1 MPTPHVIEVVGAAII
16 KDGLLL
22 CLRKGPGAK
31 PHMRGLYEFPGGKIE
46 AGETPTEALKRELL
60 EELSLTVTVDRKIAV
75 TETSLPDG
83 RILRLHVMA
92 CTPLSD
98 FILTE
103 HDDARWL
110 TPQQAATLPWAPAD
124 LPILPHIS

>member
-1 MPTPHVIEVVGAAII
+1 MASPPVIEVVGAAVI

-46 AGETPTEALKRELL
+46 PGETPASALQRELR
-60 EELSLTVTVDRKIAV
+60 EELSLDVVVDREIAV
-75 TETSLPDG
+75 TETTLPDG
-83 RILRLHVMA
+83 RTVRLHVLA

-98 FILTE
+98 FTLTE
-103 HDDARWL
+103 HDDAHWL
-110 TPQQAATLPWAPAD
+110 TPQAASSLPWAPAD
-124 LPILPHIS
+124 RPILPLL